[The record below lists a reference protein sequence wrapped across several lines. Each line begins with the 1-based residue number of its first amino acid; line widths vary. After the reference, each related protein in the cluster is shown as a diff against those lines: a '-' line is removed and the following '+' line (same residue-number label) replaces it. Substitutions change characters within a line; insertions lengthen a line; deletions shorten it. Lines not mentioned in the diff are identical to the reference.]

1 MDKKERYRSMAQK
14 ATGLLDGELDKTAN
28 LANLA
33 ALLREDFA
41 FFWVGFYLV
50 KGEELVLGPFQGP
63 VACTRIAKGKGVCGA
78 AWSEEKSQLVTDVHL
93 FPGHIACNAQSAS
106 EVVVPIMVDGQVLLV
121 LDVDSDK
128 KADFDQED
136 VQGLEDLCRIIASA
150 YPQWE
155 N

>member
-1 MDKKERYRSMAQK
+1 MDKKERYRTLAQK
-14 ATGLLDGELDKTAN
+14 ATGLLAGESDKTAN
-28 LANLA
+28 LSNLA
-33 ALLREDFA
+33 ALLREDFD

-63 VACTRIAKGKGVCGA
+63 VACTRIAKGKGVCGT
-78 AWSEEKSQLVTDVHL
+78 AWSEEKSQLVPDVHL
-93 FPGHIACNAQSAS
+93 FPGHIACNAASAS
-106 EVVVPIMVDGQVLLV
+106 EVVVPIRIDGRVELV

-128 KADFDQED
+128 KADFDLED
-136 VQGLEDLCRIIASA
+136 VQGLENLCRIIASA